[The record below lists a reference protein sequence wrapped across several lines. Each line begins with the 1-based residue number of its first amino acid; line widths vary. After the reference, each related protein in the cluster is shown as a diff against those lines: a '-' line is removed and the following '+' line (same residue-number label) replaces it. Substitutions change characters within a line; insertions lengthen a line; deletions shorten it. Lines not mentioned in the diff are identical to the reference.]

1 MLKKSIGLLGAS
13 LALGLAL
20 TGTATAESGADL
32 PGGAPAA
39 STASSA
45 VSGRFYVNGVNI
57 RNKPNLDATVNGL
70 GYVGHTVTVY
80 CFTTGPLETAWWRIT
95 DTTTGV
101 PGYIEQSY
109 GGPNSPLS
117 THC

>member
-20 TGTATAESGADL
+20 TGTATAEPGADL

-45 VSGRFYVNGVNI
+45 VSGL
-57 RNKPNLDATVNGL
+57 P
-70 GYVGHTVTVY
+70 
-80 CFTTGPLETAWWRIT
+80 
-95 DTTTGV
+95 
-101 PGYIEQSY
+101 
-109 GGPNSPLS
+109 
-117 THC
+117 